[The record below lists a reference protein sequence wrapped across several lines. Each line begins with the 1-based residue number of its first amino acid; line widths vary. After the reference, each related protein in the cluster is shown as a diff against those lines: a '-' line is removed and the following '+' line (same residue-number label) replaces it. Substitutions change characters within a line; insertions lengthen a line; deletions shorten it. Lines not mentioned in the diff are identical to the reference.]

1 MTKESKYIPYPFY
14 WDDTPIDISFVF
26 KGEKPAGKHGFL
38 KVSGGKLVFEN
49 GTKAKFWGANF
60 NSGLNF
66 PPFDFSEKIAERLA
80 KIGINIVRFHQIDAE
95 WANPNIFQFSKGERI
110 GNTLSLDP
118 KSMKRLD
125 YPIHCQYFIYASQ
138 LMFFIEYQVF
148 PSDVLV
154 IPERS

>member
-38 KVSGGKLVFEN
+38 KVSGGKFVFED
-49 GTKAKFWGANF
+49 GTKAKFWGTNF
-60 NSGLNF
+60 NNGLNF
-66 PPFDFSEKIAERLA
+66 PPFDFTEKIAERLA
-80 KIGINIVRFHQIDAE
+80 KIGINIVRFHQMDAE

-118 KSMKRLD
+118 KSVNAEGFYTGAIPSVYENGTLKFRLGEE
-125 YPIHCQYFIYASQ
+125 FASMHYLIQ
-138 LMFFIEYQVF
+138 AE
-148 PSDVLV
+148 
-154 IPERS
+154 